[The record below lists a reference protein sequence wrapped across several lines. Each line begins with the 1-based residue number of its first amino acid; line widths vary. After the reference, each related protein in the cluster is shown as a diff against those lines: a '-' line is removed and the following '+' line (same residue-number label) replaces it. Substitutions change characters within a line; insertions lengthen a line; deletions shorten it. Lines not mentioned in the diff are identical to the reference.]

1 MVWEKMFFIEVMKRE
16 QLWLKERN
24 CTDDFAIQPNLV
36 MHLEEIYIYS
46 SQFQVHRSRIR
57 FL

>member
-16 QLWLKERN
+16 QLWLKERY
-24 CTDDFAIQPNLV
+24 CVDDFAIQPNFV
-36 MHLEEIYIYS
+36 MHLEEMYIYS
-46 SQFQVHRSRIR
+46 SQFQVNRSRIG